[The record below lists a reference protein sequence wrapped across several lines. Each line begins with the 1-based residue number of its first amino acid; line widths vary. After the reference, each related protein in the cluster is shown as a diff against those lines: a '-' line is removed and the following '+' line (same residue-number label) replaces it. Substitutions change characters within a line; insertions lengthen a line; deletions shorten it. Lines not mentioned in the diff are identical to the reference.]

1 MNSECYNHQLNQD
14 RDRLRQ
20 QLEYVLAELQKAQT
34 HTQINNEEQEACTT
48 ALKNEIKYLINKLLR
63 AKGKLADNSST
74 QNISSSA
81 ANLDTSLNVSRKDY
95 SQFSIKNSVNY
106 RSAQDLVPGSLNKS
120 KNFCSKLD
128 DLDDY

>member
-1 MNSECYNHQLNQD
+1 
-14 RDRLRQ
+14 
-20 QLEYVLAELQKAQT
+20 
-34 HTQINNEEQEACTT
+34 
-48 ALKNEIKYLINKLLR
+48 LLR